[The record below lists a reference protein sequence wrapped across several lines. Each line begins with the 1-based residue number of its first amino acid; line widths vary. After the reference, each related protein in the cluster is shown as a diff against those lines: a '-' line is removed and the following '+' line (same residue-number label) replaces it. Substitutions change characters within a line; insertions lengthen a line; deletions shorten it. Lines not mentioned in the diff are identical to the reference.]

1 MPWYREFIKKGHTH
15 CLGINCKLNFDKMHT
30 QKNDTRKKIYTLL
43 WLLYILLVHELWNC
57 INYYFVQCHIV
68 HR

>member
-30 QKNDTRKKIYTLL
+30 QKKPHTQKNIYS
-43 WLLYILLVHELWNC
+43 
-57 INYYFVQCHIV
+57 IV
-68 HR
+68 VTIHTSSA